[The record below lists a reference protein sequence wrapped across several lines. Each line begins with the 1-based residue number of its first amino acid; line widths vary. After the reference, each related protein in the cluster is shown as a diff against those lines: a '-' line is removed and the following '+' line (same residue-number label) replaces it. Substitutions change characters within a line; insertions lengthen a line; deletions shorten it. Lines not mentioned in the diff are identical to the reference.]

1 MENHSPIPAPDPFR
15 GEGRARAEVLN
26 APGRLGLGAGTLA
39 IVDIGSNSVR
49 LVVYEMVARAP
60 AQVFN
65 EKEMAGLGRQVATTG
80 RLASDAMG
88 KAIAALVRFRIL
100 CEAMHVGEIRVI
112 ATAAAR
118 YASNGPEFIARAEEA
133 IGQPIELISG
143 DREAVLSGLGV
154 ISGFDNPDGVVGD
167 LGGGSLELISISG
180 GEVGQGTSVPLGGLA
195 LLDRS
200 KNSLKLAE
208 KIVKDELDRLPQI
221 AAMKGRDFYAV
232 GGTWR
237 ALATLHQ
244 HQVNYPLNVMH
255 GYTLQAKDVADF
267 VKLVEKA
274 DLTELDSI
282 DTVSSARRPLLA
294 YGALVLDELIKRG
307 KPRSVIISAQGVRE
321 GLLHERL
328 SPEERAADPLLGSAR
343 DYNHLR
349 ARDPRH
355 AGELI
360 AWTRAILE
368 TAGLPGHGLSPRM
381 IEAVCLLSDIGW
393 RAHPDYRGE
402 QSMNVIAHA
411 YFTGVD
417 HVGRAF
423 LALAIFHRYAGLKS
437 SSPAAMALRALL
449 PPATLERALLLAA
462 IFRVAYLLSAGM
474 AGLLP
479 RMPATCVDGRLVLR
493 LPEDL
498 SPLASERVIG
508 RLKQLAKLLGRDYEI
523 ARI

>member
-1 MENHSPIPAPDPFR
+1 MQAPGLFH
-15 GEGRARAEVLN
+15 GEAAARAEVLN
-26 APGRLGLGAGTLA
+26 APGRLGLGDGSLA

-65 EKEMAGLGRQVATTG
+65 EKEMAGLGRQVASTG
-80 RLASDAMG
+80 RLATDAME
-88 KAIAALVRFRIL
+88 KAVAALMRFRIL
-100 CEAMHVGEIRVI
+100 CEAMNVGAIRVI

-143 DREAVLSGLGV
+143 DREAELSGLG
-154 ISGFDNPDGVVGD
+154 ILSGFDNPDGVVGD
-167 LGGGSLELISISG
+167 LGGGSLELISVAG
-180 GEVGQGTSVPLGGLA
+180 GKTGRGASVPLGGLA

-200 KNSLKLAE
+200 KNSLRQAE
-208 KIVKDELDRLPQI
+208 KIVKDELDKLPQV
-221 AAMKGRDFYAV
+221 AAMRGRDFYAV

-255 GYTLQAKDVADF
+255 GYALSARDVADF

-274 DLTELDSI
+274 DLTGLDSI
-282 DTVSSARRPLLA
+282 DSVSSARRPLLA

-307 KPRSVIISAQGVRE
+307 RPRSIIISAQGVRE
-321 GLLHERL
+321 GLLHEQL
-328 SPEERAADPLLGSAR
+328 SPAERAADPLLRSAR

-355 AGELI
+355 ADDLI
-360 AWTRAILE
+360 AWSRTILE
-368 TAGLPGHGLSPRM
+368 SAGLPTHGLSERM

-417 HVGRAF
+417 HVERAF
-423 LALAIFHRYAGLKS
+423 LALSIFHRYAGLKS
-437 SSPAAMALRALL
+437 SSAAAAALRSLL
-449 PPATLERALLLAA
+449 PPPILERALLLAA

-479 RMPATCVDGRLVLR
+479 RMQASCVDGRLVLR

-498 SPLASERVIG
+498 RQLASERVIG
-508 RLKQLAKLLGRDYEI
+508 RLKQLAKLLGREHEI
-523 ARI
+523 ARL